1 MRVGTTGILVIL
13 VAVSLMGLQALYVLD
28 VTEQAIITQFGQYKR
43 SVLEPGLHVKTPF
56 LEEVTRLD
64 KRVLRFHSPPLS
76 ILTSD
81 KKNLVIDAYA
91 RYRIVDPLKVF
102 QTVRNE
108 AGVDNRVGAI
118 ISGELKKEVASH
130 TQSDII
136 SKARE
141 RLMAAVT
148 EGASKQAREFGIE
161 LLDVRIVRADFPPQ
175 VVDSIYGRMR
185 AEREREAKKF
195 RAEGGEEEL
204 KIKAEADKKKT
215 IILAEARK
223 QSEILRGEGESEA
236 IRIYAEALEQ
246 DPEFYTFLRSLDA
259 YKEFLKTN
267 TTVVLSSESE
277 LFRYLETPAVGS
289 RSTPGGGR

>member
-1 MRVGTTGILVIL
+1 MRIGTVGILVIM
-13 VAVSLMGLQALYVLD
+13 VAAIVLGLQALYVLD
-28 VTEQAIITQFGQYKR
+28 VTEQAIVTQFGQYKR
-43 SVLEPGLHVKTPF
+43 SVLEPGLHVKAPF
-56 LEEVTRLD
+56 LEEVIRLD
-64 KRVLRFHSPPLS
+64 RRVLRFDSPPLS

-91 RYRIVDPLKVF
+91 RFRIVDPLKVF

-118 ISGELKKEVASH
+118 ISSELKKEVASH
-130 TQSDII
+130 TQSAVI
-136 SKARE
+136 SKSRAE
-141 RLMAAVT
+141 LMAIVARR
-148 EGASKQAREFGIE
+148 ASEQAREFGVE
-161 LLDVRIVRADFPPQ
+161 LMDVRIKRADFPPQ
-175 VVDSIYGRMR
+175 VVESIYGRMR

-195 RAEGGEEEL
+195 RAEGVEEEL

-246 DPEFYTFLRSLDA
+246 DTEFYAFLRSLDA
-259 YKEFLKTN
+259 YKEFMKTN
-267 TTVVLSSESE
+267 TTVVLSAESD
-277 LFRYLETPAVGS
+277 LFRYLETPALGA
-289 RSTPGGGR
+289 RSTPGR